1 MKDNNYKRSQTCV
14 YNINYHIVW
23 AVKYRHKVLTEQIE
37 RELQDILVKI
47 GEEKGFT
54 VAQCEVGEQDHI
66 HLFVTAPTTIS
77 PCQIAKYLKGISGR
91 LILKRHPEITDKL
104 WRGHLW
110 NDSYF
115 IETIGSVGEDA
126 VRQYIDRQHNCQK

>member
-1 MKDNNYKRSQTCV
+1 MKDNAYNRSQTSV

-23 AVKYRHKVLTEQIE
+23 AVKYRHKVLSNDIE
-37 RELQDILVKI
+37 SELKSILIEI
-47 GEEKGFT
+47 GKEKGFA
-54 VAQCEVGEQDHI
+54 VVQCEVGETDHV
-66 HLFVTAPTTIS
+66 HVFVSAPTTIA

-91 LILKRHPEITDKL
+91 LIMKTHPELTQKL

-115 IETIGSVGEDA
+115 VETIGSVGEEA
-126 VRQYIDRQHNCQK
+126 VRAYIERQKTCQK